1 LLAVN
6 QPAEKDVMQDFKK
19 LKVWEKGHQITLA
32 IYKLTA
38 RFPKEELYGLTSQM
52 RRAAASIVSNIAE
65 GRGRAGRADF
75 GRFLQMATGSAS
87 ELEYQLLLAHDLN
100 YLKAEEYQNLEKG
113 VVEVKRMLSA
123 LMQRLRTEN

>member
-1 LLAVN
+1 
-6 QPAEKDVMQDFKK
+6 MQDFKK
-19 LKVWEKGHQITLA
+19 LKVWEKGHQLTLG

-65 GRGRAGRADF
+65 GCGRGGRADF

-87 ELEYQLLLAHDLN
+87 ELGYQLLLAHDLN
-100 YLKAEEYQNLEKG
+100 FLKAEEYQNLERG
-113 VVEVKRMLSA
+113 VVEVKRMLSS
-123 LMQRLRTEN
+123 LMQRLRSEN